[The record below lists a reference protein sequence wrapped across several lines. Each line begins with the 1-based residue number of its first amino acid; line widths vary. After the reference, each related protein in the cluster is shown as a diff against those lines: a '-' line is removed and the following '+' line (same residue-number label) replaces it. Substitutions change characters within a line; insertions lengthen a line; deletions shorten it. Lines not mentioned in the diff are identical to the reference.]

1 MNKKIIALMIIFA
14 VYAVIAFADTPVD
27 FTVSPASLRFNWTA
41 PALNITIGLNT
52 SLGDDYNATIIVNNT
67 TGFTDS
73 LGRGLAIIVYNT
85 NTSENTTTFLLNY
98 SSLNSTKATLYPN
111 MSAPAGRYTGKIYV
125 YNASTPTNNTSI
137 DVLVDIP
144 VSVPSGQFS
153 GNATNSSTNIFFFN
167 ASENSAMLYVNFTDV
182 RGGDLFVVLKD
193 SNGTQ
198 KAIINTTQQNL
209 TYSFIRSNTDFGG
222 DNKYWSLEI
231 TGENGTTPVTYN
243 ATLTII
249 PINFKVNNTLERA
262 TASFIKNLN
271 QAKNFT
277 FSFNISNPSSANVTV
292 NNITTSIIVGTSSN
306 NFTITSDAIPP
317 FNLTPGQNYQ
327 VNVSLNSTVYNHP
340 KGKYYGWIF
349 INTSDGYP
357 NKTFNLS
364 LEIEV
369 TDQLN
374 VTVKG
379 FWKNEAPGT
388 WPMPSDI
395 INITLDVKY
404 MDGSSPSYSGTS
416 EYNISASLSHLNNNA
431 YTRTCNISKENVA
444 DYYSKCTIPNTTAGG
459 NYTLTVQFNDKNSN
473 VGTGTANVILN
484 QTGIVLEISSGSIG
498 GNVNEIFPVDLTVK
512 NVGYLN
518 ASKIIISRTIGS
530 CAEIYSVNDS
540 YINSNGFDLEQGKE
554 LTIKNAW
561 KIKLKTAGDCVFT
574 AYGSSINGSSSFNY
588 LFVKNSSIAI
598 NVNSG
603 GENESG
609 GGSSGGSLI
618 GLAFSEYPRNITIK
632 AGETY
637 NAVLRVRSTGNLST
651 LGVKVWVLGIPASW
665 WSQPPAQDITF
676 GGIAT
681 FIVPISVPAD
691 ASPGQYIISFIANRT
706 GASAR
711 EDSVLY
717 VLAAGTN
724 KTSNATSEE
733 LSSNLTNLTAF
744 YESLTELL
752 DQVKKKGENVSS
764 IEEILNE
771 TGEMISKANA
781 YLTLNNTSAA
791 ESLISEIST
800 RLSSIGSQLNEIK
813 SKIEAREMGLLTN
826 ILIGGLIVVGV
837 IVLIYMLMPLKSG
850 YIPGVGY
857 RHAKHKTRLH
867 ELIAKIKERRA
878 RGGKY

>member
-1 MNKKIIALMIIFA
+1 
-14 VYAVIAFADTPVD
+14 V
-27 FTVSPASLRFNWTA
+27 
-41 PALNITIGLNT
+41 
-52 SLGDDYNATIIVNNT
+52 
-67 TGFTDS
+67 
-73 LGRGLAIIVYNT
+73 
-85 NTSENTTTFLLNY
+85 
-98 SSLNSTKATLYPN
+98 
-111 MSAPAGRYTGKIYV
+111 
-125 YNASTPTNNTSI
+125 
-137 DVLVDIP
+137 
-144 VSVPSGQFS
+144 
-153 GNATNSSTNIFFFN
+153 
-167 ASENSAMLYVNFTDV
+167 
-182 RGGDLFVVLKD
+182 
-193 SNGTQ
+193 
-198 KAIINTTQQNL
+198 
-209 TYSFIRSNTDFGG
+209 
-222 DNKYWSLEI
+222 
-231 TGENGTTPVTYN
+231 
-243 ATLTII
+243 
-249 PINFKVNNTLERA
+249 
-262 TASFIKNLN
+262 
-271 QAKNFT
+271 
-277 FSFNISNPSSANVTV
+277 
-292 NNITTSIIVGTSSN
+292 
-306 NFTITSDAIPP
+306 P

-327 VNVSLNSTVYNHP
+327 VNVSLNSTVSNHP

-349 INTSDGYP
+349 INATDGYP

-379 FWKNEAPGT
+379 FWNVSTPGT
-388 WPMPSDI
+388 WPKPSETM
-395 INITLDVKY
+395 NITLDVKY

-416 EYNISASLSHLNNNA
+416 KYNISASLSHLNNDA
-431 YTRTCNISKENVA
+431 YTRTCNISKEDVA
-444 DYYSKCTIPNTTAGG
+444 NYYSTCTIPNTTAGG
-459 NYTLTVQFNDKNSN
+459 NYTLSVQFVDENNN

-484 QTGIVLEISSGSIG
+484 QTGIVLELSRVSIDSGT
-498 GNVNEIFPVDLTVK
+498 VNDNYFIDLTVK

-518 ASKIIISRTIGS
+518 ASDIIIRGQIGS
-530 CAEIYSVNDS
+530 CAEIAGYNTT
-540 YINSNGFDLEQGKE
+540 YINSAFNLSAGGEF
-554 LTIKNAW
+554 TIINAW
-561 KIKLKTAGDCVFT
+561 KIKLKSAGDCVFT

-598 NVNSG
+598 TVNG
-603 GENESG
+603 GGSNESG

-618 GLAFSEYPRNITIK
+618 GLAFSEYPQNITIK

-691 ASPGQYIISFIANRT
+691 ASPGQYIITFVANRT

-752 DQVKKKGENVSS
+752 DQIKKKGENVSS

-857 RHAKHKTRLH
+857 RHAKHKTRMH
-867 ELIAKIKERRA
+867 ELIAKIRERMA
-878 RGGKY
+878 RGGKH